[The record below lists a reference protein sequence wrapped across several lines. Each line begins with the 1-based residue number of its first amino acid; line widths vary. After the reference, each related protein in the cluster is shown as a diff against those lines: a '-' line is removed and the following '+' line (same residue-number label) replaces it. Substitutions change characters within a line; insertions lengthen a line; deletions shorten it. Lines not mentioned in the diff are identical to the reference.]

1 MVVLKS
7 SEWDPIRQSIQE
19 IYGDSMVMIREKM
32 KAELGFTVRRQSDYT
47 NGYRR
52 ETVYLDFYN
61 EAKETM
67 FRLKYL

>member
-1 MVVLKS
+1 
-7 SEWDPIRQSIQE
+7 
-19 IYGDSMVMIREKM
+19 MVMIREKM

-47 NGYRR
+47 NGYGR

>member
-1 MVVLKS
+1 
-7 SEWDPIRQSIQE
+7 
-19 IYGDSMVMIREKM
+19 MVMIREKM